1 LTNYARKAYL
11 LGVKAVTRSAFR
23 GTPFEIPKKPLTT
36 IGLYDKSDTN
46 VVIPLAMALILGV
59 EGGEK

>member
-1 LTNYARKAYL
+1 MV
-11 LGVKAVTRSAFR
+11 LGPWYKVKFFYSL
-23 GTPFEIPKKPLTT
+23 KKPLTT